1 MTTIKVDFDAC
12 EANALC
18 EAFAPEVFEVDDD
31 DMLHLHTEDVTDEN
45 RENVERAV
53 AACPRAAIRLEG

>member
-1 MTTIKVDFDAC
+1 MTKIKVDFDLC

-18 EAFAPEVFEVDDD
+18 EAFAPDVFEVDDD
-31 DMLHLHTEDVTDEN
+31 DMLQVHTDDVTDDN
-45 RENVERAV
+45 RDRVEKAA